1 MDFSRLR
8 YCLTLD
14 LVYPCHVSK
23 LGGSNILSFEAILLW
38 TARLHLMFLFCWLV
52 FIFSYI
58 FK

>member
-23 LGGSNILSFEAILLW
+23 LGGSNILSFEAILSW
-38 TARLHLMFLFCWLV
+38 TATFDVSFLLACFYFFL
-52 FIFSYI
+52 YI
-58 FK
+58 